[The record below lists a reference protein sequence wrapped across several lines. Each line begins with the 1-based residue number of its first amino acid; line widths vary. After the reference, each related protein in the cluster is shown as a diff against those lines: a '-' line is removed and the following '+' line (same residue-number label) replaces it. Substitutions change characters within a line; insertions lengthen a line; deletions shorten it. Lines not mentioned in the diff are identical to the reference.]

1 MLSKRIAN
9 YRKLIK
15 RIKYNRYKSNYV
27 FDITSDDLCF
37 KMTFLDYYL
46 NDYIIERIE
55 GRREPETNAII
66 RSIVSEES
74 NVLELGGC
82 YGYFTTIMANCVG
95 KSGKVVSIEG
105 TPNNFEILS
114 KNMKLNNL
122 NNVEL
127 YQLFIIADEGGGNVF
142 FGSEER
148 HAYKVI
154 ETLRQEESFNN
165 IEDKVAVP
173 CIQVTSF
180 LDDIDFKPDC
190 IFMDIEGSEI
200 DVFQDFSNGYLKKAR
215 PTIVFEI
222 HEGFYSNG
230 KDLNFIKNIL
240 KANNYY
246 YRRVQGNLV
255 CLPH

>member
-1 MLSKRIAN
+1 LIWRYSLTRLKSRIN
-9 YRKLIK
+9 DEFVYDIK
-15 RIKYNRYKSNYV
+15 V
-27 FDITSDDLCF
+27 DDLDF
-37 KMTFLDYYL
+37 KMTFLDYPF
-46 NDYIIERIE
+46 DDPISQRIE
-55 GRREPETNAII
+55 GIREPSTTSII
-66 RSIVSEES
+66 RAIVREGS

-165 IEDKVAVP
+165 SEDKVAVP

-215 PTIVFEI
+215 PTVVFEI